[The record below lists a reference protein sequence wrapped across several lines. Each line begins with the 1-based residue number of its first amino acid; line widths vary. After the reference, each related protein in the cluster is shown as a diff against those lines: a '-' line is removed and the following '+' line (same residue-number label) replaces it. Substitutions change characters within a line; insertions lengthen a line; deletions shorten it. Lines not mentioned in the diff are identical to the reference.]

1 MGRGD
6 PIAVIPT
13 GDARKTKGTEQ
24 NQIDRSPFRIS
35 MFGMGNEHE
44 MPRHYFD
51 VRDANELAIDDEG
64 MELPTLESVPEE
76 AAKSLVNT
84 ATKHAVW
91 TKAETLA
98 GHRTSIEVRYGNG
111 ALPQHS
117 RLNDQDNK
125 LWGTNHGRPGR
136 TGLLDQHRAY
146 GFNYYTLRDCRSC
159 AR

>member
-1 MGRGD
+1 MHLLPNHSLGSLPPSCGINGSGRSDCRNSDGRRSQNQ
-6 PIAVIPT
+6 
-13 GDARKTKGTEQ
+13 GHGTE
-24 NQIDRSPFRIS
+24 QIDRSPFRIS

-51 VRDANELAIDDEG
+51 VRDANKLAIDDEG
-64 MELPTLESVPEE
+64 MELPTLEAVPEE

-84 ATKHAVW
+84 ATEHAVW

-125 LWGTNHGRPGR
+125 P
-136 TGLLDQHRAY
+136 
-146 GFNYYTLRDCRSC
+146 
-159 AR
+159 